1 MNSPIKYVN
10 DRCSDIGKDFLLVLK
25 FSLYTTPSTDVCES
39 SEVFVVVRPLKRC
52 LPTACVEST
61 EGESEGS
68 GFIVGG
74 LRSRNL
80 GDRPISR
87 RVRQASRL
95 PGRHGR
101 EGGREGGKVTGSL
114 ARKEHWLSDGLIP
127 NNPRLH
133 PRLNKFS
140 PAFSVRSFFVNPR
153 YSSLAHN
160 SITLEEAVSILYI
173 LLKASNVILTAL
185 ELYLSFFST
194 DKMFCKKNST
204 QNVQFSHKMYN
215 IPKNVQFSH
224 QNLPFFQQNVRFSS
238 WIWIFP
244 QDRIFSIDA
253 IICNRAF
260 SEFLLFIGL
269 FALIRARDGILLFN
283 SIIMP

>member
-95 PGRHGR
+95 PAWQAWQGGR
-101 EGGREGGKVTGSL
+101 EGGREGDRQLGPEGTLIVRRTHSKQSSASSEIKQIFTSIFCPIFFCQPTL
-114 ARKEHWLSDGLIP
+114 LLSCTQQY
-127 NNPRLH
+127 
-133 PRLNKFS
+133 
-140 PAFSVRSFFVNPR
+140 
-153 YSSLAHN
+153 YS
-160 SITLEEAVSILYI
+160 
-173 LLKASNVILTAL
+173 
-185 ELYLSFFST
+185 
-194 DKMFCKKNST
+194 
-204 QNVQFSHKMYN
+204 
-215 IPKNVQFSH
+215 
-224 QNLPFFQQNVRFSS
+224 
-238 WIWIFP
+238 
-244 QDRIFSIDA
+244 
-253 IICNRAF
+253 
-260 SEFLLFIGL
+260 
-269 FALIRARDGILLFN
+269 
-283 SIIMP
+283 

>member
-68 GFIVGG
+68 GFIVEVEK
-74 LRSRNL
+74 
-80 GDRPISR
+80 PWWPAHK
-87 RVRQASRL
+87 QASQTGKQAACL
-95 PGRHGR
+95 AGMAGR
-101 EGGREGGKVTGSL
+101 EGGREGDRQLGPEGTLIVRRTHSKQSSASSEIKQIFTSIFCPIFFCQPTLLLSCTQQYYSWRGSL
-114 ARKEHWLSDGLIP
+114 YIVYFTQSFKCH
-127 NNPRLH
+127 
-133 PRLNKFS
+133 LN
-140 PAFSVRSFFVNPR
+140 SVRIIFVVFLHR
-153 YSSLAHN
+153 Q
-160 SITLEEAVSILYI
+160 
-173 LLKASNVILTAL
+173 NVLQ
-185 ELYLSFFST
+185 
-194 DKMFCKKNST
+194 KNST

-224 QNLPFFQQNVRFSS
+224 QNLPFFQPNVRFFS

-244 QDRIFSIDA
+244 QDWIFSIDA